1 MPGETTGTTLE
12 QAKYIASTLRFIQDR
27 LFARHHGKSM
37 SEKEKY
43 LLKDLSISQFHAIM
57 MIRKRKKVSLKE
69 LAAMQQIS
77 PPSASAMVNRLVEKG
92 ILRRSQ
98 CRSDRRKIEIC
109 LTDEALG
116 RHEKVEKAVFASF
129 VDLIEKLGPDATQK
143 WCSVL
148 EQVEAA
154 FMQEEGMQ
162 EEGMQE
168 EDTQEEDQEPGS
180 WKKPEKK

>member
-1 MPGETTGTTLE
+1 MPGESGESGKPGEKVRSTLE
-12 QAKYIASTLRFIQDR
+12 QAKYIASTIRLIQDR

-43 LLKDLSISQFHAIM
+43 LLRDLSISQFHAIM
-57 MIRKRKKVSLKE
+57 MIRKKKKVSLKE
-69 LAAMQQIS
+69 LASMQQIS
-77 PPSASAMVNRLVEKG
+77 SPSASAMVNRLVEKG
-92 ILRRSQ
+92 ILKRSP

-109 LTDEALG
+109 LTDDALG

-129 VDLIEKLGPDATQK
+129 VELIENLGPDTTGK
-143 WCSVL
+143 WCAVL

-154 FMQEEGMQ
+154 VLQEKVIKK
-162 EEGMQE
+162 
-168 EDTQEEDQEPGS
+168 EDQESGV